1 MRVRRIE
8 GHWVGGAGGGGK
20 GGRNTTCVI
29 EDEGIVAIVAI
40 LAREAR
46 ESCKAVA
53 KL

>member
-1 MRVRRIE
+1 M
-8 GHWVGGAGGGGK
+8 GGK